1 MVQDSIARANNPD
14 SVRRA
19 QMAETLTDIANFGI
33 RFVTM
38 LKSFGLQ
45 YSNSNASVLPGYMGT
60 ASILGMD
67 PSNGWAPWPSFVLGY
82 NEGLVERLRQD
93 DLLSRDPLMNNAHN
107 NTVNRMLSFQASV
120 EPIRDFK
127 IDINANQTYQSREEY
142 YYKYLTEWDRVDGPL
157 SYIMSGSYSTT
168 TWSWGTAF
176 VDDSLLYETFLQNRH
191 VVSDRL
197 ADLNPDVL
205 TDMQVL
211 DTMSGQY
218 YRYGYGPNQSSVLLT
233 SFLATY
239 LGKDAATYGFS
250 PFLDFPLPNWSI
262 NYNGLNKIPAL
273 KKWFNNIS
281 ISHKYTSTYSIGSYY
296 TDASISGKEGYDYG
310 HETVF
315 NTNGDFIPPVSM
327 EGVQIS
333 EQFNPLIR
341 LSVSMTNSIQL
352 NFSLQKNRTL
362 NLSFSNNQL
371 TETTRD
377 GITFGGGYRFKDV
390 AVDVKVADQTHHLK
404 SDIVLQLNLTYNSN
418 MTRIRKINQNFSQI
432 SSGSEVW
439 MAEISAEYALSSSL
453 TLRAFFQTNINTP
466 YISNAYPNSTTKG
479 GITVRF
485 SF

>member
-1 MVQDSIARANNPD
+1 
-14 SVRRA
+14 
-19 QMAETLTDIANFGI
+19 
-33 RFVTM
+33 
-38 LKSFGLQ
+38 
-45 YSNSNASVLPGYMGT
+45 
-60 ASILGMD
+60 
-67 PSNGWAPWPSFVLGY
+67 
-82 NEGLVERLRQD
+82 
-93 DLLSRDPLMNNAHN
+93 
-107 NTVNRMLSFQASV
+107 
-120 EPIRDFK
+120 
-127 IDINANQTYQSREEY
+127 
-142 YYKYLTEWDRVDGPL
+142 
-157 SYIMSGSYSTT
+157 
-168 TWSWGTAF
+168 
-176 VDDSLLYETFLQNRH
+176 
-191 VVSDRL
+191 
-197 ADLNPDVL
+197 
-205 TDMQVL
+205 
-211 DTMSGQY
+211 
-218 YRYGYGPNQSSVLLT
+218 
-233 SFLATY
+233 
-239 LGKDAATYGFS
+239 
-250 PFLDFPLPNWSI
+250 LDFPLPNWSI

-466 YISNAYPNSTTKG
+466 FISNSYPNSTTKG